1 MTQWQWAMGK
11 LNAAHAAAKY
21 SPRLSSAFSFQL
33 TADDRRTAD
42 WLPPQLG
49 SVHLLLQ
56 GSSAVAVA
64 CLAGSAVKSIAAVT
78 VGTALPTLL
87 DGGEEGGRGGRGK
100 KIKKREESFASG
112 VKVEVLRDP
121 HNPQGLSRPCVVVPE
136 QAAHRWW
143 LQGRG
148 KPASC
153 TCTHTA
159 TTALPQP
166 SHAGVQLSKGM
177 EEGEGHGNG
186 TAENMHLACKTCRSG
201 ASSTSDDHSPP
212 DVGGAL

>member
-87 DGGEEGGRGGRGK
+87 GGGEEGGRGGRGK
-100 KIKKREESFASG
+100 KNKKTRRKLRVGRRSRSSPGSSQSTGSFQTVCCGPGASG
-112 VKVEVLRDP
+112 SPVVAAG
-121 HNPQGLSRPCVVVPE
+121 QG
-136 QAAHRWW
+136 QARLLHLHSHRHHRFATAISSGRAAQ
-143 LQGRG
+143 QGYGR
-148 KPASC
+148 
-153 TCTHTA
+153 
-159 TTALPQP
+159 
-166 SHAGVQLSKGM
+166 
-177 EEGEGHGNG
+177 
-186 TAENMHLACKTCRSG
+186 R
-201 ASSTSDDHSPP
+201 
-212 DVGGAL
+212 

>member
-11 LNAAHAAAKY
+11 LNAHAAAKY

-87 DGGEEGGRGGRGK
+87 GGGEEGGRGGRGK
-100 KIKKREESFASG
+100 KNKKTLEGKKEEGEGGREGAEKNEKRKHEESFAS
-112 VKVEVLRDP
+112 K
-121 HNPQGLSRPCVVVPE
+121 
-136 QAAHRWW
+136 
-143 LQGRG
+143 
-148 KPASC
+148 
-153 TCTHTA
+153 
-159 TTALPQP
+159 
-166 SHAGVQLSKGM
+166 
-177 EEGEGHGNG
+177 
-186 TAENMHLACKTCRSG
+186 
-201 ASSTSDDHSPP
+201 
-212 DVGGAL
+212 

>member
-1 MTQWQWAMGK
+1 M
-11 LNAAHAAAKY
+11 
-21 SPRLSSAFSFQL
+21 RLQSAIVVSFQL
-33 TADDRRTAD
+33 SADRRRPAD
-42 WLPPQLG
+42 GGLAATPAWQRTLASPRKLRRGCGLPRRVRSKG
-49 SVHLLLQ
+49 H
-56 GSSAVAVA
+56 
-64 CLAGSAVKSIAAVT
+64 CRCWNCIAAV
-78 VGTALPTLL
+78 A
-87 DGGEEGGRGGRGK
+87 GRRRRRRARRAREK
-100 KIKKREESFASG
+100 KKREESFASG
-112 VKVEVLRDP
+112 VEVEVLRDP